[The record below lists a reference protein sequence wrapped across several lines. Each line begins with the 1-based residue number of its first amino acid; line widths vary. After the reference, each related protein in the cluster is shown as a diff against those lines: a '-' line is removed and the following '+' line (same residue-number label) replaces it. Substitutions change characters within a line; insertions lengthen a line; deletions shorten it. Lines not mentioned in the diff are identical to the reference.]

1 MSNEEK
7 ILSMLTQM
15 QSDIKVMQ
23 SDIELLKSKSGIE
36 EKKWPSAAEQIAILD
51 AMSALLTQEE
61 KDELGRYQE
70 AEEARKRALYG

>member
-7 ILSMLTQM
+7 ILSKLEKIEA
-15 QSDIKVMQ
+15 DIKIIQ
-23 SDIELLKSKSGIE
+23 SEIELLKNDRDRVNDPTPEEQLALIE
-36 EKKWPSAAEQIAILD
+36 
-51 AMSALLTQEE
+51 AMSNLLTQEE

>member
-15 QSDIKVMQ
+15 QSDMKIMQ

-36 EKKWPSAAEQIAILD
+36 EKK
-51 AMSALLTQEE
+51 
-61 KDELGRYQE
+61 
-70 AEEARKRALYG
+70 